1 MISTTR
7 RRGKPRREEMQLP
20 ANIQRAFIARASG
33 ANWIQCAEIGNTS
46 TANLRKW
53 REHPDANSYIQEAIE
68 SNLGESHSKF
78 ADAAPALAGQSIG
91 LINEVLPV
99 EQIIKQ
105 TMQEFNSVCES
116 LSNSKFEL

>member
-1 MISTTR
+1 
-7 RRGKPRREEMQLP
+7 MQLP

-68 SNLGESHSKF
+68 SNLGESHGKF
-78 ADAAPALAGQSIG
+78 ADAAPALAER
-91 LINEVLPV
+91 LISSDVTP
-99 EQIIKQ
+99 
-105 TMQEFNSVCES
+105 F
-116 LSNSKFEL
+116 SKR

>member
-46 TANLRKW
+46 TANLRIW
-53 REHPDANSYIQEAIE
+53 REHPNTNSYIQEAIE
-68 SNLGESHSKF
+68 ANLVRLFSLHSLKDSH
-78 ADAAPALAGQSIG
+78 
-91 LINEVLPV
+91 
-99 EQIIKQ
+99 
-105 TMQEFNSVCES
+105 
-116 LSNSKFEL
+116 

>member
-53 REHPDANSYIQEAIE
+53 RDHPDANSYIQEAIE

-78 ADAAPALAGQSIG
+78 ADAAPALAERLIHLG
-91 LINEVLPV
+91 LSPDVRPYAAI
-99 EQIIKQ
+99 QAI
-105 TMQEFNSVCES
+105 
-116 LSNSKFEL
+116 